1 VFHTFLSFAYQSLCP
16 AEFTHDSL
24 ANIYALLMSQPPIQ
38 QLEQE
43 STGSTI
49 FGSLF
54 EHLTV
59 PWEVCTALEIRGIW
73 RSSRGHGSW
82 SRGSLQ
88 CVALWHS
95 FKLSFSPWTAKDT
108 ELHHS
113 KGFRS
118 SSLTCEHSTYVLFKQ
133 FLCLIGKSRILTSTA
148 NRYAKGDSHPFLKW
162 FKFLLNQDLVFLRC
176 NWEINQ
182 QLRPLLTFK
191 ECPHSGGR
199 GRWISEFEASL
210 VYRVSS
216 RTARDTQRN
225 PVSINK

>member
-1 VFHTFLSFAYQSLCP
+1 MFHTFLSFAYQSLCP

-148 NRYAKGDSHPFLKW
+148 NSEYGTLLYPQHVTISPTVLWKCNAEGFSIQRDLLEVSDEYFEDAKARPQGDGNIAPGNRLDHDRPM
-162 FKFLLNQDLVFLRC
+162 DLR
-176 NWEINQ
+176 
-182 QLRPLLTFK
+182 
-191 ECPHSGGR
+191 
-199 GRWISEFEASL
+199 
-210 VYRVSS
+210 
-216 RTARDTQRN
+216 
-225 PVSINK
+225 